1 MVSTCPINTL
11 ILIMTGYIARGL
23 SHYNQSRT
31 RLKMENIVKIVMAA
45 LIMMTI
51 VEAEEEL
58 EVVVKEMM
66 MEMKMMKWDLRS
78 TKEELL
84 IQIDAKDNSIYELE
98 RGLSSLK
105 NPSQTFACAGHYS
118 VLSTTRQAISYSN
131 LLYFSSN
138 VAGAGLNITSG
149 QFISGVAGSYTVTW
163 SLRAINDAGDHSVH
177 INLRK
182 NGQNIDESLHYSRY
196 TGPSGYAYDQGGRTL
211 VVHLDSGDTMDLF
224 CNECSA
230 GIDDITFCVSLSQA
244 DVE

>member
-1 MVSTCPINTL
+1 MP
-11 ILIMTGYIARGL
+11 
-23 SHYNQSRT
+23 
-31 RLKMENIVKIVMAA
+31 
-45 LIMMTI
+45 
-51 VEAEEEL
+51 
-58 EVVVKEMM
+58 
-66 MEMKMMKWDLRS
+66 
-78 TKEELL
+78 
-84 IQIDAKDNSIYELE
+84 
-98 RGLSSLK
+98 
-105 NPSQTFACAGHYS
+105 
-118 VLSTTRQAISYSN
+118 LSTTRQAISYSN
-131 LLYFSSN
+131 LLYSSCN
-138 VAGAGLNITSG
+138 DGGAGLNINSG

-211 VVHLDSGDTMDLF
+211 IVHLDRGDTMDLF